1 MSPDSPV
8 VGGPA
13 SGTRGEYG
21 ELLPVRPATAAPPVL
36 CLRGHYLALFGMIKS
51 HSPRYRLHTTLC
63 ETCRKQEAPVPG
75 ERRLAEW
82 AHLDVRVQHLPGA
95 APPDGLVLVGVPPAA
110 GSATGKIELRLDGLT
125 TGTASLTSC
134 SSCRTATLD
143 YVHVVAGHRRLGYG
157 RTLVSATLFRAPGY
171 TWTAPVPDGPVARAF
186 RARIALPRTGPL
198 CVHRGK

>member
-1 MSPDSPV
+1 MSRAT

-21 ELLPVRPATAAPPVL
+21 ELLPVRPATAAPPVV

-63 ETCRKQEAPVPG
+63 ETCRKQEAPDPG

-82 AHLDVRVQHLPGA
+82 AHLDVKVQHAPGA
-95 APPDGLVLVGVPPAA
+95 APQDGLVLVAVPPAA
-110 GSATGKIELRLDGLT
+110 GSATGKIELRLDGRA

-134 SSCRTATLD
+134 SPCRTATLD
-143 YVHVVAGHRRLGYG
+143 DVHVEAAHRRLGYG